1 MKTTKAAQNVLKPIS
16 LVLQSSKTYHNFN
29 KRKHNTEKLKKWS
42 DEAVAQLLQVV
53 GNESPVSVQ
62 RVEAAAEALEVS
74 TRSVAA
80 KLRQLDREVASM
92 AKEKV
97 SAFTEDQSRMLFNYV
112 TSNPGVFTYKQIA
125 EAFANGQFT
134 AKQIQGKLLALE
146 LTGSVKPAEK
156 VEVARTYTE
165 AEEAKFV
172 QMAERGQFI
181 EDIAQALGKTV
192 ASVRGKALSLTRK
205 GQIAKIPAQRE
216 SHAKDQ
222 VDPIVALGE
231 RIASMTVAEIASAVD
246 KTERGLRTLLTRRG
260 INVADYKGADK
271 KAKAEAKAAA

>member
-1 MKTTKAAQNVLKPIS
+1 MT
-16 LVLQSSKTYHNFN
+16 
-29 KRKHNTEKLKKWS
+29 NTNKKWN
-42 DEAVAQLLQVV
+42 DEAIAQLLEIV
-53 GNESPVSVQ
+53 GNESPVSAA

-92 AKEKV
+92 AKEKT
-97 SAFTEDQSRMLFNYV
+97 SAFTADEGQDLADFVN
-112 TSNPGVFTYKQIA
+112 SNAGALTYKEIA
-125 EAFANGQFT
+125 ENFAGGKFT

-146 LTGSVKPAEK
+146 LTGSVKPTEK
-156 VEVARTYTE
+156 IEAARTYTE
-165 AEEAKFV
+165 AEEAKFIK
-172 QMAERGQFI
+172 MADSGSFI
-181 EDIAQALGKTV
+181 EEIAEALGKTV

-205 GQIAKIPAQRE
+205 GQIAKIPAQKE

-222 VDPIVALGE
+222 VDAVVALGDK
-231 RIASMTVAEIASAVD
+231 IAEMTVAEIAAAVN
-246 KTERGLRTLLTRRG
+246 KTERGLKTLLTRRG

>member
-1 MKTTKAAQNVLKPIS
+1 M
-16 LVLQSSKTYHNFN
+16 
-29 KRKHNTEKLKKWS
+29 TEKAKKWN
-42 DEAVAQLLQVV
+42 DETVAQLLQIV
-53 GNESPVSVQ
+53 GNESPVSVSK
-62 RVEAAAEALEVS
+62 VETASEALGVT

-92 AKEKV
+92 AKEKT
-97 SAFTEDQSRMLFNYV
+97 SAFTEDEGQALATYV
-112 TSNPGVFTYKQIA
+112 NSNAGRFTYKEIA
-125 EAFANGQFT
+125 ENFAKGKFT

-156 VEVARTYTE
+156 VEVARSYTE
-165 AEEAKFV
+165 AEEATFV
-172 QMAERGQFI
+172 KMAEGGSFI
-181 EDIAQALGKTV
+181 EDIAAKLNKTV

-222 VDPIVALGE
+222 VDPIVALGDK
-231 RIASMTVAEIASAVD
+231 IHSMTVAEIAAAVD

>member
-1 MKTTKAAQNVLKPIS
+1 M
-16 LVLQSSKTYHNFN
+16 
-29 KRKHNTEKLKKWS
+29 TEKAKKWN
-42 DEAVAQLLQVV
+42 DETVAQLLQIV
-53 GNESPVSVQ
+53 GNESPVSVSK
-62 RVEAAAEALEVS
+62 VEAASEALGVT

-92 AKEKV
+92 AKEKT
-97 SAFTEDQSRMLFNYV
+97 SAFTEDEGDSLANYV
-112 TSNPGVFTYKQIA
+112 NSNAGRFTYKEIA
-125 EAFANGQFT
+125 ENFASGKFT

-156 VEVARTYTE
+156 VEVARSYTE
-165 AEEAKFV
+165 AEEATFV
-172 QMAERGQFI
+172 KMAESGSFI
-181 EDIAQALGKTV
+181 EDIAAKLGKTV

-222 VDPIVALGE
+222 VDPIVALGDK
-231 RIASMTVAEIASAVD
+231 IHSMTVAEIAAAVD